1 MEINPVEQI
10 EVQKALDLRK
20 ELEAIPYSDMKKE
33 FTALGIGDSFTPGT
47 KKETL
52 VSIAIAALEKLDA
65 IEALKA
71 KGESVIEPISAEIIE
86 EKAVILEEI
95 VVKSDEIAV
104 KSDEIA
110 VKSDEKATIEPSELV
125 KPIYSREVIME
136 NLHNIGLVIPQS
148 IDIHKIVLVEK
159 QDKLVQMLKDL
170 DAWEEAQA

>member
-20 ELEAIPYSDMKKE
+20 ELETIPYRDMEKE

-71 KGESVIEPISAEIIE
+71 KGEPVIEPISTEIIE
-86 EKAVILEEI
+86 EKAVILE
-95 VVKSDEIAV
+95 
-104 KSDEIA
+104 EIA

-125 KPIYSREVIME
+125 KPAYSREVIME

-159 QDKLVQMLKDL
+159 QDMLVEMLKDL